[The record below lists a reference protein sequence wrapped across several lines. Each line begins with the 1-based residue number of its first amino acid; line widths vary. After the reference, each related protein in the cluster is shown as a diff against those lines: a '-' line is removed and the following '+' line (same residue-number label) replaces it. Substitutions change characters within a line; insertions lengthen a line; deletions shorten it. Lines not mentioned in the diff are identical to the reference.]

1 MKVIYPIFLCLLC
14 CALIGCNSEP
24 FEVISSDLKPEV
36 GNALVSVSIPPF
48 SRGLIQRV
56 RLQITSAGLDRI
68 RSIEREM
75 NFPIPGGNLAS
86 GQVTDIPAGKRRF
99 TVRVFDTLGEIRF
112 RGNADSTI
120 TSGETQLVQIELG
133 RIGGQ
138 IDFKTVIN
146 FSAIDT
152 TSLDR
157 TRLMSLPST
166 SVLDVLELVS
176 NPSHNRLTILPLL
189 SVGLGGR
196 FTVESNGSL
205 SRIIRVSQVP
215 TGRRRFVAHLRDL
228 SSNGTL
234 ALADTIVTLVDTLH
248 ITEAVFNLK
257 QVRSSSALLD
267 IFSKTALPS
276 DSTVVVV
283 TSVF

>member
-1 MKVIYPIFLCLLC
+1 MKVIYLIAIGLLC
-14 CALIGCNSEP
+14 CTPIGCNSEP
-24 FEVISSDLKPEV
+24 FAVISSDIQPEV
-36 GNALVSVSIPPF
+36 GSALVSVSIPPF

-56 RLQITSAGLDRI
+56 RLQITSVGLDRI
-68 RSIEREM
+68 RSIEREI

-99 TVRVFDTLGEIRF
+99 TIHVFDTLGEIRF

-120 TSGETQLVQIELG
+120 TSGETQLVQVGLG

-146 FSAIDT
+146 LSAIDT
-152 TSLDR
+152 ISLDR
-157 TRLMSLPST
+157 TRLAALPIT

-189 SVGLGGR
+189 SVGLGDR
-196 FTVESNGSL
+196 FTLESSGAL

-215 TGRRRFVAHLRDL
+215 AGRRRFVAHLRDL

-234 ALADTIVTLVDTLH
+234 ALADTIVTLVDTLN
-248 ITEAVFNLK
+248 ITEAVFNLE

-267 IFSKTALPS
+267 IFTKTALPG

-283 TSVF
+283 TPVF

>member
-1 MKVIYPIFLCLLC
+1 MKVIYLIFLCLLC

-176 NPSHNRLTILPLL
+176 NPSHNRLMILPLL

-234 ALADTIVTLVDTLH
+234 ALADTIVTLVDTLN